1 MSTTLHNLE
10 CLFRVQS
17 VSGNAMPCGRPVRA
31 NFACSPLGLLQALPA
46 WQDSQQWQ
54 QPAST
59 SGRPSVEAPHRCS
72 SGLLGSQWSL
82 HSQQTLPTVC
92 RGFAAVSATLQECVG
107 SKVPM
112 LSRMASRLTMSSC
125 RLPWS
130 LPGAWSFL
138 APMMQFASRWPSKAA
153 LCAARQPSK
162 VATQSKLTT
171 PLPAYRLLQ
180 WT

>member
-17 VSGNAMPCGRPVRA
+17 VSGIAMPCGRRPVRA
-31 NFACSPLGLLQALPA
+31 KYACSPLGLLQALPA
-46 WQDSQQWQ
+46 WQDSQQRQ

-107 SKVPM
+107 LELPT
-112 LSRMASRLTMSSC
+112 LSRMVSRLTMSSC
-125 RLPWS
+125 RPPWS
-130 LPGAWSFL
+130 LPVAWSFL
-138 APMMQFASRWPSKAA
+138 APMMQFASSWPSKAA

-162 VATQSKLTT
+162 VVAQLTT